1 MIDVKNLTK
10 KYDKTIAVDGISF
23 NVDEGEVFGLLGPNG
38 AGKTT
43 TVEILEG
50 LRKPSSGEATIN
62 NFDVSKETKKVKSII
77 GVQLQSVNF
86 FEMLSLYE
94 IVELFANLYSSKVN
108 PDEILDRVGLLN
120 KKDSYFEPLSGGQKQ
135 RLSIAVALV
144 NDPKVL
150 FFDEPTTGLDPQARR
165 NMWELI
171 KSFQKDGKTI
181 VLTTHY
187 MEEAEILCDRVAIID
202 EGKISNTVATSKILP
217 IMLESNKSANQ
228 IAVDNNWIQQS
239 NSDALENYIQD
250 AIAKYPEKV
259 NEYKSGKKGLIG
271 LFMGEVMKLSKGQA
285 DPKLANQILKNE
297 LEK

>member
-1 MIDVKNLTK
+1 MQFEISLISMWLISNLFRYISNLK
-10 KYDKTIAVDGISF
+10 LGKFVPKLFYRYDLTIEKHDQISK
-23 NVDEGEVFGLLGPNG
+23 LL
-38 AGKTT
+38 
-43 TVEILEG
+43 
-50 LRKPSSGEATIN
+50 
-62 NFDVSKETKKVKSII
+62 ETKKVKSII

-202 EGKISNTVATSKILP
+202 EGKIIKINSPSNLIDELT
-217 IMLESNKSANQ
+217 
-228 IAVDNNWIQQS
+228 
-239 NSDALENYIQD
+239 
-250 AIAKYPEKV
+250 
-259 NEYKSGKKGLIG
+259 KSGFKSTKKVRDATLEDVFIDLTG
-271 LFMGEVMKLSKGQA
+271 
-285 DPKLANQILKNE
+285 KNLRE
-297 LEK
+297 D

>member
-1 MIDVKNLTK
+1 MINVKNLTK
-10 KYDKTIAVDGISF
+10 KYEDTVAVNGISF
-23 NVDEGEVFGLLGPNG
+23 EVNEGEVFGLLGPNG

-62 NFDVSKETKKVKSII
+62 NLDVSKETKKVKSII

-86 FEMLSLYE
+86 FEELSLSE
-94 IVELFANLYSSKVN
+94 IVELFADLYSSNVDSN
-108 PDEILDRVGLLN
+108 EILDRVGLLK
-120 KKDSYFEPLSGGQKQ
+120 KKDSYFKPLSGGQKQ

-144 NDPKVL
+144 NNPKVL

-165 NMWELI
+165 NMWGLI

-202 EGKISNTVATSKILP
+202 EGKIIKINSPSNLIDELT
-217 IMLESNKSANQ
+217 
-228 IAVDNNWIQQS
+228 
-239 NSDALENYIQD
+239 
-250 AIAKYPEKV
+250 
-259 NEYKSGKKGLIG
+259 KSGFKSTKKVR
-271 LFMGEVMKLSKGQA
+271 EA
-285 DPKLANQILKNE
+285 T
-297 LEK
+297 LEDVFINLTGKSLRED

>member
-202 EGKISNTVATSKILP
+202 EGKIIKINSPSNLIDVLT
-217 IMLESNKSANQ
+217 
-228 IAVDNNWIQQS
+228 
-239 NSDALENYIQD
+239 
-250 AIAKYPEKV
+250 
-259 NEYKSGKKGLIG
+259 KSGFKSTKKVRDATLEDVFIDLTG
-271 LFMGEVMKLSKGQA
+271 
-285 DPKLANQILKNE
+285 KNLRE
-297 LEK
+297 D

>member
-10 KYDKTIAVDGISF
+10 KYEDTVAVNGISF
-23 NVDEGEVFGLLGPNG
+23 EVDEGEVFGLLGPNG

-62 NFDVSKETKKVKSII
+62 NLDVSREKKKVKSII
-77 GVQLQSVNF
+77 GVKLQSVNF
-86 FEMLSLYE
+86 FEMLSLNE
-94 IVELFANLYSSKVN
+94 IVELFANLYSSKVD
-108 PDEILDRVGLLN
+108 PEDILNRVGLLK

-144 NDPKVL
+144 NAPKVL

-202 EGKISNTVATSKILP
+202 EGEIIKINSPSNLIDELTQSGFKSTKKVREAT
-217 IMLESNKSANQ
+217 LEDVFINLTGKSLRE
-228 IAVDNNWIQQS
+228 D
-239 NSDALENYIQD
+239 
-250 AIAKYPEKV
+250 
-259 NEYKSGKKGLIG
+259 
-271 LFMGEVMKLSKGQA
+271 
-285 DPKLANQILKNE
+285 
-297 LEK
+297 